1 MNQNSF
7 YYIQT
12 VIIQIQMKKVILFV
26 YLLFCSGMFTD
37 AQDINKSVR
46 LDRYADANSALAA
59 PSKSEKRVVF
69 IGNSITEG
77 WVNIRP
83 AFFKSNNYVG
93 RGISGQT
100 SSQLL
105 LRFRRDVINLQPVA
119 VVINIGT
126 NDIAQNTGVY
136 NSDFTL
142 DNIKSMAELA
152 QANGIKVILSSVT
165 PASGYRWNR
174 DITEVPEKI
183 MDLNSR
189 IKAYAKAKGFAYIDY
204 FSAMRDEN
212 NGLKSIYGDDG
223 VHPNAEGYKVMEQR
237 AKGVIDSFIRV
248 SGSGNSTHKKHAGQ

>member
-1 MNQNSF
+1 
-7 YYIQT
+7 
-12 VIIQIQMKKVILFV
+12 MKKVILFV
-26 YLLFCSGMFTD
+26 YLIICSALFTD

-46 LDRYADANSALAA
+46 LDRYGEANSALPA
-59 PSKSEKRVVF
+59 PSKGEKRVVF

-77 WVNIRP
+77 WVNVRP
-83 AFFKSNNYVG
+83 EFFKSNNYIG
-93 RGISGQT
+93 RGIGGQT

-136 NSDFTL
+136 NPDFTL

-152 QANGIKVILSSVT
+152 QVNGIKVILSSVT
-165 PASGYRWNR
+165 PAKGYPWNK

-183 MDLNSR
+183 MDLNR
-189 IKAYAKAKGFAYIDY
+189 KIKAYAKAKHFAYIDY
-204 FSAMRDEN
+204 FPAMRDEN

-223 VHPNAEGYKVMEQR
+223 VHPNAEGYKVMEQK
-237 AKGVIDSFIRV
+237 AKEVIDSFIRK
-248 SGSGNSTHKKHAGQ
+248 SGSGN